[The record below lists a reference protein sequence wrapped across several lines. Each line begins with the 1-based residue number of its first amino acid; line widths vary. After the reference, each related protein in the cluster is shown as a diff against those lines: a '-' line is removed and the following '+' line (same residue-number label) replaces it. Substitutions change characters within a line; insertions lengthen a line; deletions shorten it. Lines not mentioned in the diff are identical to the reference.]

1 MFTRTRWNL
10 DQNCPNC
17 HLNRTA
23 KKLQRQFSFTILVH
37 FLVEYGYFWTSW
49 ELFVFLV
56 HRILHFIWEIV
67 IENFSNGIKANGG
80 VRSLMIHYNFLLF
93 VWFNMFCYD
102 SVSYEEFI
110 IPFFIRE
117 LRPSTKDNAKHLR
130 WDSWRDVIVY
140 LLPLLES
147 WKYLV
152 NLIRSFCY
160 LPVNISSLGN
170 VWDTLW
176 DMQFL
181 LSCSTCYAYVKC
193 KHSKEKFQNSN
204 HSSNVFLYNFTTDWK
219 ILSFVFR

>member
-37 FLVEYGYFWTSW
+37 FLVEYGHFWTSW

-102 SVSYEEFI
+102 SVSYEELI
-110 IPFFIRE
+110 ILFSLE
-117 LRPSTKDNAKHLR
+117 NC
-130 WDSWRDVIVY
+130 V
-140 LLPLLES
+140 LLP
-147 WKYLV
+147 KTM
-152 NLIRSFCY
+152 RSTWGETLGETWSCISCLFWRAG
-160 LPVNISSLGN
+160 NI
-170 VWDTLW
+170 LW
-176 DMQFL
+176 
-181 LSCSTCYAYVKC
+181 
-193 KHSKEKFQNSN
+193 
-204 HSSNVFLYNFTTDWK
+204 
-219 ILSFVFR
+219 I